1 MKRIDLSK
9 IKFPKQ
15 KVFDEELFKKNNPEV
30 YAEYLIPQ
38 SKESA
43 LETIIGWIG
52 NMIERGANK
61 LDPLTG
67 RATKTS
73 DWDVQRKYNKVM
85 DIVEGSEDN
94 KGIVEMEDDDFKF
107 LNRKFHQ
114 GEAPLIRNINKILIP
129 ISRAIKKADLDEEYD
144 AKKAEN
150 VKKIKKVNK
159 KK

>member
-9 IKFPKQ
+9 IKIPKQ
-15 KVFDEELFKKNNPEV
+15 NTFNEELFSKEHPEV

-43 LETIIGWIG
+43 LKTVIDWIG

-61 LDPLTG
+61 LDPATG

-85 DIVEGSEDN
+85 NIVEASEDN
-94 KGIVEMEDDDFKF
+94 KGIVVMEDDDFKF

-129 ISRAIKKADLDEEYD
+129 ISLAIKKADLDEVE
-144 AKKAEN
+144 E
-150 VKKIKKVNK
+150 VKKVEDIKKGKKVNK